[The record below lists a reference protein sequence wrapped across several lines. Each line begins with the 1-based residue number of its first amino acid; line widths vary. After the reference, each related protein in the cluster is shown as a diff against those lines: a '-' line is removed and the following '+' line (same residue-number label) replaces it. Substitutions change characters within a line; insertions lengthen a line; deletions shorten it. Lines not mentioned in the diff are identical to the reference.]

1 LFVPDGGAAVNTICP
16 LITAY
21 VFVACLTPSMKTNTD
36 ASLPYVYDNVYVV
49 AEPVPEKNSE
59 TTVPPD
65 NWLPR

>member
-1 LFVPDGGAAVNTICP
+1 
-16 LITAY
+16 
-21 VFVACLTPSMKTNTD
+21 
-36 ASLPYVYDNVYVV
+36 LPYVYDNVYVV